1 MGLPAISLWFVLM
14 YKTHSLPDFGC
25 SCISMTDVKGFLG
38 SPYRRGGEEMNG
50 ESFFYSWSC
59 ICKSAIKWNGVSFT
73 RFFFFIK
80 HWDSWFFYLET
91 WPLTNARTGIHFNF
105 HIMCNH
111 KNNYWE
117 KNTCRDFDL
126 KKRWI
131 KIQFLVFT
139 VKICTLFTPINCI
152 KKRLIVSTLYWM
164 VLKTAWTLK
173 SLSFFCVF
181 SALHTSFDLT
191 TFLFFP

>member
-139 VKICTLFTPINCI
+139 LLKYAYCSRQLT
-152 KKRLIVSTLYWM
+152 
-164 VLKTAWTLK
+164 VLRK
-173 SLSFFCVF
+173 
-181 SALHTSFDLT
+181 D
-191 TFLFFP
+191 

>member
-50 ESFFYSWSC
+50 EYFFYSWSS

-73 RFFFFIK
+73 RFFFFINIEIHDFPIWK
-80 HWDSWFFYLET
+80 HGHLLM
-91 WPLTNARTGIHFNF
+91 PGIHFTF

-111 KNNYWE
+111 KNIYWE
-117 KNTCRDFDL
+117 KIYMSWLWF
-126 KKRWI
+126 KKEMN
-131 KIQFLVFT
+131 QNLVSGFYS
-139 VKICTLFTPINCI
+139 VKMCTLFTPVNCI
-152 KKRLIVSTLYWM
+152 KKRLIIEWF
-164 VLKTAWTLK
+164 LKQRELK

>member
-50 ESFFYSWSC
+50 ESFSYSWSS
-59 ICKSAIKWNGVSFT
+59 ICKNAIKWNGVSFT

-80 HWDSWFFYLET
+80 HWDSWFSYLET

-111 KNNYWE
+111 KNNYIE
-117 KNTCRDFDL
+117 KIYMSWLWF
-126 KKRWI
+126 KKEMN
-131 KIQFLVFT
+131 QNSVSGFYS

-152 KKRLIVSTLYWM
+152 KKRLIVFNIILNGS
-164 VLKTAWTLK
+164 
-173 SLSFFCVF
+173 
-181 SALHTSFDLT
+181 
-191 TFLFFP
+191 

>member
-50 ESFFYSWSC
+50 ESFFYSWSS

-73 RFFFFIK
+73 RFFFFINIEIHDFPIWK
-80 HWDSWFFYLET
+80 HGHLQM
-91 WPLTNARTGIHFNF
+91 PGIHFTF
-105 HIMCNH
+105 HIMCNL
-111 KNNYWE
+111 KTFIE
-117 KNTCRDFDL
+117 KKYSCRDFDL

-139 VKICTLFTPINCI
+139 LLKYAHCSRQLT
-152 KKRLIVSTLYWM
+152 
-164 VLKTAWTLK
+164 VLRK
-173 SLSFFCVF
+173 
-181 SALHTSFDLT
+181 D
-191 TFLFFP
+191 

>member
-38 SPYRRGGEEMNG
+38 SPYRRGGGEMNG
-50 ESFFYSWSC
+50 ESFFYSWRS

-80 HWDSWFFYLET
+80 HWDSWFSYLET

-111 KNNYWE
+111 KNNYIE
-117 KNTCRDFDL
+117 KIYMSWLWF
-126 KKRWI
+126 KKEMN
-131 KIQFLVFT
+131 QNSVSGFYSF
-139 VKICTLFTPINCI
+139 KICTLFTSINCI
-152 KKRLIVSTLYWM
+152 KKRLIVFNIILNGS
-164 VLKTAWTLK
+164 
-173 SLSFFCVF
+173 
-181 SALHTSFDLT
+181 
-191 TFLFFP
+191 

>member
-50 ESFFYSWSC
+50 ESFFYSWSS

-73 RFFFFIK
+73 HFFFFIK
-80 HWDSWFFYLET
+80 HWDSWFSYLET

-117 KNTCRDFDL
+117 KYTCRDFDL
-126 KKRWI
+126 EKRWI

-152 KKRLIVSTLYWM
+152 KKRLIAFNIILNGS
-164 VLKTAWTLK
+164 
-173 SLSFFCVF
+173 
-181 SALHTSFDLT
+181 
-191 TFLFFP
+191 

>member
-50 ESFFYSWSC
+50 ESFFYSWSS

-73 RFFFFIK
+73 HFFFFIK
-80 HWDSWFFYLET
+80 HWDSWFSYLET
-91 WPLTNARTGIHFNF
+91 WPLTSTLCVTIKT
-105 HIMCNH
+105 II
-111 KNNYWE
+111 E
-117 KNTCRDFDL
+117 KKYTCRDFDL

-139 VKICTLFTPINCI
+139 LLKYAHCSRQLT
-152 KKRLIVSTLYWM
+152 
-164 VLKTAWTLK
+164 VLRK
-173 SLSFFCVF
+173 
-181 SALHTSFDLT
+181 D
-191 TFLFFP
+191 